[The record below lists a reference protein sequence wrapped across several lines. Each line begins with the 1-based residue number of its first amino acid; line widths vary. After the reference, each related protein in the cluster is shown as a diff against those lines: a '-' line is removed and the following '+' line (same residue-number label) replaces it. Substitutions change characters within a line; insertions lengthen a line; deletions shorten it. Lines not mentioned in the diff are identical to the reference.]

1 MKVSITQ
8 TAPDEY
14 VLSLDETQITATNDD
29 LRELLKVVS
38 GVPIPTPPKPVI
50 DPARRF
56 VDQIK
61 AADDTAVQML
71 IRTADDD
78 DLLVILKHAE
88 NDEPLSNKI
97 YGNMSERSRKIFAE
111 DLTYKF
117 KEQVT
122 ATQVS
127 AAVDRLIITIR
138 DLEDKGTVF

>member
-14 VLSLDETQITATNDD
+14 VLSLDETQITATNDG

-38 GVPIPTPPKPVI
+38 GVLIPTPPKPVI

-71 IRTADDD
+71 IRT
-78 DLLVILKHAE
+78 AE

-127 AAVDRLIITIR
+127 VAVDRLIITIR